1 MGQNVSYDFS
11 SGYHPALMK
20 VVYSM
25 DFLGR
30 KATMFMMYKYT
41 CSL

>member
-11 SGYHPALMK
+11 SGYHPALTK

-25 DFLGR
+25 DFLGW
-30 KATMFMMYKYT
+30 KATIFMMHKNK